1 MRMCLSIIRI
11 AVSCMVLAIA
21 GCGGGGGGG
30 NGGGGNAAP
39 AGTVSGS
46 VSGTTVIAINMA
58 DEIVASDDTTGK
70 TADINGNFP
79 FTLNRLPLN
88 EDIRIYLISGGAIY
102 PMFFDSDAN
111 GSYDTNVFSLTAETT
126 IDLGFV
132 DVTFPDEDGKA
143 IPEND
148 PSANVAVVS
157 GTAVTV
163 IPPGVNEPP
172 TSGLKLTDL
181 IDRGINALGDGWV
194 LGARTYFEAAVNLAG
209 TSTTNDADS
218 ARFLFALTRFIAL
231 GFDTL
236 SDGNSADMNRLGDI
250 LDRLGVADSE
260 VRGNLYLINLPDTLP
275 ADSPTGNEYRNF
287 LYQVAAP
294 ELSDAVANLDDI
306 STSFNKV
313 WTDPI
318 DGTQVESDYGD
329 VLVLRGTFKSLI
341 ASIATQRAYNLNADV
356 DDIVNSNV
364 TIQDF
369 LAGNATFLS
378 LDDTAKLT
386 EAKDYLTSG
395 AIVDFKDAIDVIK
408 GEIDDQSD
416 DLVTLDLLGDPTGA
430 TAKAKLDQLM
440 TSLQSGETMVGKA
453 TLDLQRFFDHGVDFR
468 SPSNLLPAFTGNS
481 VAGLFPDATFDSVIV
496 SPDLNTDI
504 NPADGVPDILQ

>member
-1 MRMCLSIIRI
+1 
-11 AVSCMVLAIA
+11 
-21 GCGGGGGGG
+21 
-30 NGGGGNAAP
+30 
-39 AGTVSGS
+39 
-46 VSGTTVIAINMA
+46 
-58 DEIVASDDTTGK
+58 
-70 TADINGNFP
+70 
-79 FTLNRLPLN
+79 
-88 EDIRIYLISGGAIY
+88 
-102 PMFFDSDAN
+102 
-111 GSYDTNVFSLTAETT
+111 LTAETT

-132 DVTFPDEDGKA
+132 DVTFPDENGKA

-148 PSANVAVVS
+148 PTVNVAVIS
-157 GTAVTV
+157 GTVDPA

-172 TSGLKLTDL
+172 TSGLNLTELLDK
-181 IDRGINALGDGWV
+181 GINALGDGWI
-194 LGARTYFEAAVNLAG
+194 LGARTYFDAAVNQAG
-209 TSTTNDADS
+209 TSTSNDADT

-250 LDRLGVADSE
+250 LDRLGIADSE
-260 VRGNLYLINLPDTLP
+260 IRGNLDLIKLPDVLP
-275 ADSPTGNEYRNF
+275 ADSPTGNEYQNF

-313 WTDPI
+313 WTDPM

-341 ASIATQRAYNLNADV
+341 ASIATQRAYDLDADI
-356 DDIVNSNV
+356 DDIANNNV
-364 TIQDF
+364 TVQDF

-378 LDDTAKLT
+378 LDDTTKLT
-386 EAKDYLTSG
+386 EAKNYLTSG

-408 GEIDDQSD
+408 GEVDDQSD
-416 DLVTLDLLGDPTGA
+416 DLVTLDLLGDPTGV
-430 TAKAKLDQLM
+430 TAKAKLDQVM
-440 TSLQSGETMVGKA
+440 TSLLNGATMVGKA
-453 TLDLQRFFDHGVDFR
+453 TLDLKHFFDDGVDFR
-468 SPSNLLPAFTGNS
+468 SPTPGLLPMFSGNS
-481 VAGLFPDATFDSVIV
+481 VAGLFPDATFDGVIV

>member
-1 MRMCLSIIRI
+1 MRICFAIIRV
-11 AVSCMVLAIA
+11 AVSCIVLALA
-21 GCGGGGGGG
+21 GCGGGGG
-30 NGGGGNAAP
+30 NDGGGNAAP
-39 AGTVSGS
+39 TGTVSGS
-46 VSGTTVIAINMA
+46 VSGTTVIAINTA
-58 DEIVASDDTTGK
+58 DEIIASDDTTGK
-70 TADINGNFP
+70 QADINGNYP
-79 FTLNRLPLN
+79 FSLTGLPLN
-88 EDIRIYLISGGAIY
+88 EDIRIYLISGGSIY

-148 PSANVAVVS
+148 PTANVAVVS
-157 GTAVTV
+157 GTADPV

-181 IDRGINALGDGWV
+181 IDKGINALGDGWV

-209 TSTTNDADS
+209 TSTSNDADT

-260 VRGNLYLINLPDTLP
+260 VRGNLDLIKLPDALP
-275 ADSPTGNEYRNF
+275 ADSPTGNEYRDF
-287 LYQVAAP
+287 LYQVAVP

-313 WTDPI
+313 WTDPM

-341 ASIATQRAYNLNADV
+341 ASIATQRAYDLDADV

-395 AIVDFKDAIDVIK
+395 AIDDFKDAIDVIK
-408 GEIDDQSD
+408 GEVDDQSD

-430 TAKAKLDQLM
+430 TAKAKLDQVM
-440 TSLQSGETMVGKA
+440 TSLLSGATMVGKA

-468 SPSNLLPAFTGNS
+468 SPSDLLPAFTGNS
-481 VAGLFPDATFDSVIV
+481 VAGLFPDATFDGVIV
-496 SPDLNTDI
+496 SPDLNADI